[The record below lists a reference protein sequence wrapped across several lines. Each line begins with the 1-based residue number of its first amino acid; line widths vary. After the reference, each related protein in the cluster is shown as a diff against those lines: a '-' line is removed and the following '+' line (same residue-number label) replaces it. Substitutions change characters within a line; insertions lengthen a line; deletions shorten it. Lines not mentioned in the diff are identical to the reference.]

1 MVISFALCALAH
13 GANDN
18 PRRFKARITYY
29 EPTACRY
36 GFATST
42 GRYAVEG
49 VTCAVDPRV
58 IPYGSRVRVSDL
70 KGVVGDGYF
79 LAQDTG
85 SAVLSRKASRAW
97 GSDAPV
103 VDIFVKSDKRLRAVE
118 RGVPMFCFVEID
130 SVSYTHLTLPTN
142 REV

>member
-1 MVISFALCALAH
+1 MKSALVLFLALALSA
-13 GANDN
+13 GA
-18 PRRFKARITYY
+18 RERFLARVTYY
-29 EPTACRY
+29 EPTSCRY
-36 GFATST
+36 GYATST

-130 SVSYTHLTLPTN
+130 
-142 REV
+142 